1 MCRTTS
7 RRTNNLPKDLNP
19 TGASY
24 LPTRR
29 DPITSRV
36 GIVLSIIAVAFCCD
50 VLVGKPVLQQI
61 PNDVQLLNEIFGLS
75 TNFTSNYEN
84 TLRLINETFPAV
96 LQEPERARP
105 GKVLASQGARAKYP
119 VVLIPGFLTSG
130 LDLWA
135 GEECAEKH
143 ERQKVWGSLSVFLQT
158 FATDMKCYVKHLAL
172 DPFTGGDPEN
182 IKIRASAGFDGTNY
196 FFNVIW
202 VWDKLMANLVDV
214 GYDSTN
220 MMMMAYDWRASFNVL
235 EERDGYFSE
244 LKMNIELL
252 KKKTGE
258 PVVITGH
265 SMGAQVV
272 LYFLKWVT
280 VDEADGGGGGGSD
293 WVEKNIKDFINISGP
308 LLGVPKSATALL
320 SGEFQDFASL
330 PAVRKLMME
339 KWLQRKT
346 RYETWNTWGS
356 LFEMLPKGGDLIW
369 ETDYEP
375 VRSPDNESIKPNIGT
390 ETETETD
397 VCIDS
402 ATDSANESSQKPERS
417 TFLTFSEDAWEDVHE
432 FRSSPPRGWTVD
444 ETLAYIK
451 KKGAG
456 HGDRLYGP
464 NNIAS
469 WSDPLKT
476 PLPDAPSMKVYCF
489 YGFGI
494 PTERFYS
501 LRKTIAGDPGYE
513 SYDDGEDPGTKT
525 LPIIIDTSVHDP
537 DENIIFGSR
546 SVDGDISVPLMSLGY
561 VCADPWRT
569 SKTLNPSGIEIITRE
584 LKHKEGPKPRGPYS
598 SEHVD
603 ILGNLDFTTD
613 MLKIVTDF
621 SEPLED
627 RFLSDIQ
634 SLSQKITANLVKN
647 NVTI

>member
-235 EERDGYFSE
+235 EERDGYFS
-244 LKMNIELL
+244 
-252 KKKTGE
+252 
-258 PVVITGH
+258 
-265 SMGAQVV
+265 
-272 LYFLKWVT
+272 
-280 VDEADGGGGGGSD
+280 
-293 WVEKNIKDFINISGP
+293 
-308 LLGVPKSATALL
+308 
-320 SGEFQDFASL
+320 EFQDFASL

-584 LKHKEGPKPRGPYS
+584 LKHEEGPKPRGPYS